1 MDLRDSPEEAEFR
14 RDLRAWIA
22 DNLPDGWGTRAWRWP
37 EDRVAFLK
45 DWSRRLYEAGYSGL
59 AWPREYGGQGA
70 PLSLQAIAYEE
81 FASSDAPEHV
91 GLIGIG
97 MAGPTIIS
105 VGSEDQKRR
114 YLEKIL
120 TGEEVWCQGFSEPA
134 AGSDLASLQTRAVP
148 DGDGWRITG
157 QKVWSS
163 FAHFADRCILLART
177 DPQAPKHQGI
187 TYFLVD
193 MHATGVE
200 TRPLRQIT
208 GEAEFN
214 EIFLD
219 DVYVPADDVVGEVG
233 AGWQVAITTLLHE
246 RGSTA
251 FFLLGRLERNFQ
263 RLLTLCRETPRNGGV
278 AADDPIVRD
287 RVAAS
292 YADLQAMRFT
302 SWRALSDLMRTGLPG
317 PEGSIIK
324 LHWSEANQRLGRIAL
339 DVLGPEA
346 ALAGG
351 GVGEGLGFWHQQRLR
366 SRGNTIEAGTSE
378 ILRNILAER
387 VLGLPRSR

>member
-1 MDLRDSPEEAEFR
+1 MDLRDSPDQAEFR
-14 RDLRAWIA
+14 QGLREWIGA
-22 DNLPDGWGTRAWRWP
+22 NLPKGWGTPAWRWP

-45 DWSRRLYEAGYSGL
+45 DWSRRLYDAGYSGM
-59 AWPREYGGQGA
+59 AWPREYGGRGA
-70 PLSLQAIAYEE
+70 PLTLQAIAYEE
-81 FASSDAPEHV
+81 FARSDAPEHV

-114 YLEKIL
+114 YLERIL
-120 TGEEVWCQGFSEPA
+120 TGEEVWCQGFSEPG

-177 DPQAPKHQGI
+177 DPDAPKHQGI

-193 MHATGVE
+193 MRAAGVE

-219 DVYVPADDVVGEVG
+219 GVYVPAGDVVGEVNG
-233 AGWQVAITTLLHE
+233 GWQVAITTLLHE

-251 FFLLGRLERNFQ
+251 FFLLGRLERNLQ
-263 RLLTLCRETPRNGGV
+263 RLLALAGETRRNRRL

-292 YADLQAMRFT
+292 FTDLQAMRFT
-302 SWRALSDLMRTGLPG
+302 SWRALSDLMQKGLPG

-324 LHWSEANQRLGRIAL
+324 LHWSEANQRLGRLAL
-339 DVLGPEA
+339 DILGPDA
-346 ALAGG
+346 ALAGAE
-351 GVGEGLGFWHQQRLR
+351 EGLGFWQQQALR

-378 ILRNILAER
+378 VLRNIIAER

>member
-1 MDLRDSPEEAEFR
+1 VDLRDTAEETGFR
-14 RDLRAWIA
+14 EGLRRWLA
-22 DNLPDGWGTRAWRWP
+22 DNLPEGWGTPRWRWP
-37 EDRVAFLK
+37 DDRVAFLK
-45 DWSRRLYEAGYSGL
+45 DWSRRLYDAGYSGL
-59 AWPREYGGQGA
+59 AWPTEYGGRGA
-70 PLSLQAIAYEE
+70 PLTLQAIAYEE
-81 FASSDAPEHV
+81 FAATDAPEHV

-120 TGEEVWCQGFSEPA
+120 TGEEVWCQGFSEPG
-134 AGSDLASLQTRAVP
+134 AGSDLASLQSKATP
-148 DGDGWRITG
+148 DGNGWRITG

-177 DPQAPKHQGI
+177 DPGAPKHQGI

-193 MHATGVE
+193 MHAPGVE

-219 DVYVPADDVVGEVG
+219 DVFVPREDVVGEVNG
-233 AGWQVAITTLLHE
+233 GWQVAMTTLLHE

-251 FFLLGRLERNFQ
+251 FFLLGRLERNLR
-263 RLLTLCRETPRNGGV
+263 RLVELASERRL
-278 AADDPIVRD
+278 ADDPFVRD

-292 YADLQAMRFT
+292 FADLQAMRFT
-302 SWRALSDLMRTGLPG
+302 SWRALSDLMRKGMPG

-324 LHWSEANQRLGRIAL
+324 LHWSEANQRLTRLAL
-339 DVLGPEA
+339 DILGPDA
-346 ALAGG
+346 ALARADGG
-351 GVGEGLGFWHQQRLR
+351 LRGDGQGLGFWQQQQLR

-378 ILRNILAER
+378 VLRNIIAER